1 MNIKSVNNNNMSQ
14 KFGNY
19 AILKKPEA
27 HTVEMFDSMI
37 ENILKGTNILS
48 FKTRSKEDGFLYIL
62 ASGEK
67 DKAYLADHKTS
78 VAFLAGTNHSRQ
90 NFVEQL
96 RTIFTPT
103 VVYEDASKFAS
114 AFQNGKIDLNT
125 FEEIG

>member
-1 MNIKSVNNNNMSQ
+1 MNIKSVNNHNSSQ
-14 KFGNY
+14 NFGNY
-19 AILKKPEA
+19 AILKKPEG
-27 HTVEMFDSMI
+27 HTVEMFDLMI
-37 ENILKGTNILS
+37 ENILNGTNILS

-67 DKAYLADHKTS
+67 DKAYLSDHKTS

-96 RTIFTPT
+96 KTVFTPSVIYQDT
-103 VVYEDASKFAS
+103 SKFVS

-125 FEEIG
+125 FEELI